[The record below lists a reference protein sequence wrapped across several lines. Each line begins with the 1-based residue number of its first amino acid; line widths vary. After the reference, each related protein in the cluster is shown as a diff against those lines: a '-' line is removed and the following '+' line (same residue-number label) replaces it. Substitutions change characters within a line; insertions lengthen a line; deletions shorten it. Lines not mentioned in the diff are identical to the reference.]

1 MPQPKFTSRKPPPA
15 PFDLVRATLATTP
28 HPRRRSIAVPATSET
43 KTVPNDTRPPGRTH
57 GVTRLRGPGRRRVD
71 PLCER
76 RRRSS
81 PPATDRVRR
90 CRTIGRCVSRLERVT
105 SGNVPGHVQSIER
118 AAAVL
123 RLLADGRL
131 ALVDL
136 SNSLGLAK
144 GTVHGILRT
153 LQHVG
158 FVEQDPESGKYQ
170 LGVALLQLGTRSL
183 DVNELRSRALNW
195 ADSLAAHSGEAV
207 RIGSH
212 LDGEVLVVH
221 HVFRPDD
228 SVQIVEVGSLL
239 PLHAS
244 ALGKAIAAFDTSA
257 ISAGR
262 RR

>member
-1 MPQPKFTSRKPPPA
+1 
-15 PFDLVRATLATTP
+15 
-28 HPRRRSIAVPATSET
+28 
-43 KTVPNDTRPPGRTH
+43 
-57 GVTRLRGPGRRRVD
+57 
-71 PLCER
+71 
-76 RRRSS
+76 
-81 PPATDRVRR
+81 
-90 CRTIGRCVSRLERVT
+90 
-105 SGNVPGHVQSIER
+105 VPGHVQSIER

-244 ALGKAIAAFDTSA
+244 ALGKAIAAFDSA
-257 ISAGR
+257 AVAAVRRKGLAPYTRSTLVTATDLNRALTGVRTAGWAAEVEELTMGEAAIAAPIR
-262 RR
+262 DETGLVVGSLGLSGPVERVCDGRHRPRTALVSQVRDAARAVSRELGAHA

>member
-1 MPQPKFTSRKPPPA
+1 M
-15 PFDLVRATLATTP
+15 
-28 HPRRRSIAVPATSET
+28 
-43 KTVPNDTRPPGRTH
+43 
-57 GVTRLRGPGRRRVD
+57 
-71 PLCER
+71 
-76 RRRSS
+76 
-81 PPATDRVRR
+81 
-90 CRTIGRCVSRLERVT
+90 
-105 SGNVPGHVQSIER
+105 QSVER

-158 FVEQDPESGKYQ
+158 FVEQDPASGKYQ
-170 LGVALLQLGTRSL
+170 LGPALLQLGSRSL

-228 SVQIVEVGSLL
+228 SAQTVEVGSLL

-244 ALGKAIAAFDTSA
+244 ALGKAIAAFDSA
-257 ISAGR
+257 AVAAVR
-262 RR
+262 RRGLAPYTRSTIVTLSGLNRALAGVRDEDWAAEVEEMTMGEAAIAAPLRDEAGLVVGSLGLSGPVDRVCDRHHRPRPALVNQVRDAARAVSRELGAHA

>member
-1 MPQPKFTSRKPPPA
+1 
-15 PFDLVRATLATTP
+15 
-28 HPRRRSIAVPATSET
+28 
-43 KTVPNDTRPPGRTH
+43 
-57 GVTRLRGPGRRRVD
+57 
-71 PLCER
+71 
-76 RRRSS
+76 
-81 PPATDRVRR
+81 
-90 CRTIGRCVSRLERVT
+90 
-105 SGNVPGHVQSIER
+105 VQSIER

-158 FVEQDPESGKYQ
+158 FVEQDADSGEYQ
-170 LGVALLQLGTRSL
+170 LGAALLQLGTRQL

-195 ADSLAAHSGEAV
+195 ADSLAARSGESV

-221 HVFRPDD
+221 HVFRPDN
-228 SVQIVEVGSLL
+228 SPQTVEVGRLL

-244 ALGKAIAAFDTSA
+244 ALGKAMLAFSTSAAAAVRRRGLAPYTRGTLVTGPDLARALAAVRAAGWAGEVEEMTLGEAGIAAPIRDEAGLVVGSLGLSGPVDRVCDGRRPRPA
-257 ISAGR
+257 LVALVRDAGR
-262 RR
+262 AVSRELGARAS

>member
-1 MPQPKFTSRKPPPA
+1 M
-15 PFDLVRATLATTP
+15 
-28 HPRRRSIAVPATSET
+28 
-43 KTVPNDTRPPGRTH
+43 
-57 GVTRLRGPGRRRVD
+57 
-71 PLCER
+71 
-76 RRRSS
+76 
-81 PPATDRVRR
+81 
-90 CRTIGRCVSRLERVT
+90 
-105 SGNVPGHVQSIER
+105 QSIER

-144 GTVHGILRT
+144 STVHGILRT

-158 FVEQDPESGKYQ
+158 FVEQDQDSGTYH
-170 LGVALLQLGTRSL
+170 LGADLLQLGTRYL

-221 HVFRPDD
+221 HVFRPDN
-228 SVQIVEVGSLL
+228 SPQTVEVGSLL

-244 ALGKAIAAFDTSA
+244 ALGKVIVAYNAAAAAAVRRGGLTAFTRSTVVTGPEFNRVLTAVREAGWAAEVEEMTLGEVGIAAPIRDQAGLVVGA
-257 ISAGR
+257 IGLSGSVDRVCDGR
-262 RR
+262 RPRPALVTQVREAARAVSRELGARA